1 MIKGNSFI
9 IFVLLLLCSNSRS
22 FSQGKYEK
30 ESVVKA
36 DEVPIKASHFIDSL
50 KLLKSV
56 KWFYEEGLNS
66 HSYEAKFKHEKRNYS
81 VEFDTLG
88 NVEDVEVLV
97 DPDELSKKISDAIN
111 AHLNNHCDKFKIVKI
126 QIQYSGKATDLIR
139 FIQGGDADGITR
151 KYELVVR
158 CKSEKEVD
166 LYEFLF
172 DHEGDFLSKSLII
185 LNNSSH
191 LEY

>member
-1 MIKGNSFI
+1 MIQLNKHI
-9 IFVLLLLCSNSRS
+9 IFAFIFLCGATCS
-22 FSQGKYEK
+22 FSQEKFEK

-36 DEVPIKASHFIDSL
+36 DEVPVKASHFIDSL

-56 KWFYEEGLNS
+56 KWFYEEGLSNS
-66 HSYEAKFKHEKRNYS
+66 SYEAKFLHEKRKYS

-88 NVEDVEVLV
+88 NVEDVEVSV
-97 DPDELSKKISDAIN
+97 DWNELPNQICDAIN

-126 QIQYSGKATDLIR
+126 QIQYSGQAIDLIR
-139 FIQGGDADGITR
+139 FINGGNADGITR
-151 KYELVVR
+151 QYELIVR
-158 CKSEKEVD
+158 CKNEKEVS
-166 LYEFLF
+166 LFEFRF
-172 DHEGDFLSKSLII
+172 DREGVFLHKSQIV